1 MAFFCA
7 THAIASQTPS
17 PSHHV
22 RRSRP
27 YDLQATGQ
35 TATLTT
41 PRRPDEARRPRRRCL
56 VQLTKEESSG
66 EFWSGVH
73 FQYHQSNQLGVDRYE
88 VLASTFPN
96 AFCIRLISLIALSRH
111 TTIGIIEY
119 THIHTMK
126 FSRTIAVIGLVPAAT
141 AFTAQSAS
149 HRGSSLAMAD
159 SLYSAD
165 IAKALDNEVSLRN
178 PGAVVSLRPAPPV
191 ESFSRTHVKS

>member
-1 MAFFCA
+1 M
-7 THAIASQTPS
+7 
-17 PSHHV
+17 
-22 RRSRP
+22 
-27 YDLQATGQ
+27 
-35 TATLTT
+35 
-41 PRRPDEARRPRRRCL
+41 
-56 VQLTKEESSG
+56 SSG
-66 EFWSGVH
+66 VAFIFNIISRTNLVLIDTK
-73 FQYHQSNQLGVDRYE
+73 SLLQLFR
-88 VLASTFPN
+88 TRF
-96 AFCIRLISLIALSRH
+96 AFDLISHCTIPRH

-126 FSRTIAVIGLVPAAT
+126 FSRTITVIGLVPAAT